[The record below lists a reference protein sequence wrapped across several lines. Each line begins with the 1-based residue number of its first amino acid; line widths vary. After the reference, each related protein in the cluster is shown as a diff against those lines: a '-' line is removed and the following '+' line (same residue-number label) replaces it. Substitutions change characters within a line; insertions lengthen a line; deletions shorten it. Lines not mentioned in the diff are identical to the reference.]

1 MKPVSKIKSVIEL
14 EPGMTVLLEI
24 WKLFLVTA
32 LTSVL
37 SSIVYPSAT
46 TSASKSIKLAT
57 RAPEDDVPDPDSED
71 DVPDPDSED
80 DASAMMS

>member
-1 MKPVSKIKSVIEL
+1 
-14 EPGMTVLLEI
+14 MTVLFEI
-24 WKLFLVTA
+24 WKLFLVRA

-57 RAPEDDVPDPDSED
+57 RAPEDDDPEDDDPEDDDPEPDPDPED
-71 DVPDPDSED
+71 DDPEPDPE
-80 DASAMMS
+80 MMTLT